1 MQEIRELI
9 KKAIHKLYGLDFEP
23 ELAPSPENV
32 KADYS
37 TNAPLKL
44 AKDLHKSPMQIAEEI
59 LETFVSICDNGSKLA
74 SEPRNDGRSQSGEQK
89 ILITPPGFLN
99 FVLSEEFLQSS
110 LDKLDGNFNSDEYKG
125 QTVICEFSDP
135 NPFKVLHVGHL
146 YTSIV
151 GDSIARLFEY
161 AGAKVI
167 RANFGGDVGLHVAK
181 TMYVLRQKP
190 IDKLT
195 IEDIAKC
202 YVEGTAAYEDDE
214 KAHQEITEL
223 NKEIYRINA
232 EGIGRGRV
240 TAPEGDPK
248 MFAKRNFGEGEEPAG
263 PALHGDST
271 RAGDAAGGTP
281 ARASARVGEA
291 AAAGPAR
298 IDASDNATNSS
309 SSLAELYWKGRELSY
324 DYFKAFYAKIGV
336 KFDRFYPESTVADL
350 GLAKVKE
357 QLDNGVYEYS
367 DGAVIFDGDK
377 YGLHTRV
384 FINKE
389 GVPTYETKD
398 VGLIFTKWQDYHFD
412 KSIVITGNEQ
422 LDYMKVVLKSVE
434 QYAPDLVEKTTHLTH
449 GLVKLPGNVKMSSR
463 KGNFLKAVDVLDMV
477 RTALKE
483 EHDSEDETVSLAA
496 TKYAFLKYKMGGNI
510 VFDPKESVKMTGNS
524 GPYLL
529 YSCVRAKKIL
539 SRVHS
544 VRVADDAFSKDSSR
558 FSSSET
564 YIPDATEK
572 AAQRAGFPGLPAYDV
587 EDEKVRPGKSMSAR
601 PRTERDLIK
610 KLLEYRTVLDE
621 AVSEMAP
628 HKVANYL
635 YELAQAFSRFYENCE
650 VIGSNQEPERIKLV
664 EQYLAIMTHG
674 LHILGINIPE
684 SM

>member
-1 MQEIRELI
+1 MESIKSQLEQTIKELY
-9 KKAIHKLYGLDFEP
+9 HLDFDVDLTP
-23 ELAPSPENV
+23 APENIP
-32 KADYS
+32 ADYS
-37 TNAPLKL
+37 TNAPLRL
-44 AKDLHKSPMQIAEEI
+44 ARDLHKAPMAIAEE
-59 LETFVSICDNGSKLA
+59 LKGKFDNAEVS
-74 SEPRNDGRSQSGEQK
+74 
-89 ILITPPGFLN
+89 TPGFLN
-99 FVLSEEFLQSS
+99 FTIASSELAKKINELDQDFSAHVSS
-110 LDKLDGNFNSDEYKG
+110 GEYAGK
-125 QTVICEFSDP
+125 TVICEFSDP

-151 GDSIARLFEY
+151 GDSISRLFENG
-161 AGAKVI
+161 GAKVI

-202 YVEGTAAYEDDE
+202 YVEGTAAYEDNE

-232 EGIGRGRV
+232 EGIGRERV
-240 TAPEGDPK
+240 TEEPQK
-248 MFAKRNFGEGEEPAG
+248 TFAKQNFGEREEPAE
-263 PALHGDST
+263 PTQAST
-271 RAGDAAGGTP
+271 IG
-281 ARASARVGEA
+281 
-291 AAAGPAR
+291 
-298 IDASDNATNSS
+298 SS
-309 SSLAELYWKGRELSY
+309 NNLAELYWKGRELSY
-324 DYFKAFYAKIGV
+324 DYFKAFYTKIGV
-336 KFDRFYPESTVADL
+336 EFDKFYPESTVADL
-350 GLAKVKE
+350 GLTKVKE
-357 QLDNGVYEYS
+357 QLKNGVYEYS
-367 DGAVIFDGDK
+367 DGAVIFNGDK

-434 QYAPDLVEKTTHLTH
+434 QYAPELVEKTTHLTH

-477 RTALKE
+477 RDALKE

-539 SRVHS
+539 SKVHS
-544 VRVADDAFSKDSSR
+544 ARVADDDAILKDISFAQDEGLETVSREGDDPSEVREPRNDGREQTRSKNLHSS
-558 FSSSET
+558 
-564 YIPDATEK
+564 
-572 AAQRAGFPGLPAYDV
+572 
-587 EDEKVRPGKSMSAR
+587 
-601 PRTERDLIK
+601 ERDLIK
-610 KLLEYRTVLDE
+610 KILEYRTVLDE
-621 AVSEMAP
+621 AGSEMAP

-635 YELAQAFSRFYENCE
+635 SELAQTFSRFYENCE

-664 EQYLAIMTHG
+664 EQYLATMTHG
-674 LHILGINIPE
+674 LNILGINIPE
-684 SM
+684 EM